1 MLSRSLRATIWGA
14 ASALVFAGILFV
26 QSAFGDAVIE
36 SDQGRGAPGSGV
48 VLWIAFAL
56 LTAALIV
63 TLSLFFRNLALA
75 LEARRRPDPR

>member
-1 MLSRSLRATIWGA
+1 
-14 ASALVFAGILFV
+14 
-26 QSAFGDAVIE
+26 
-36 SDQGRGAPGSGV
+36 V